1 MRWHQNAAS
10 HFRRRRRRPLYFVA
24 CFSFFVNLLLA
35 PALFMLQ
42 IFDRVLTSQS
52 KETTLL
58 ELTPTNGIVL
68 KNVAIE
74 QLHADDFIFG

>member
-1 MRWHQNAAS
+1 
-10 HFRRRRRRPLYFVA
+10 
-24 CFSFFVNLLLA
+24 
-35 PALFMLQ
+35 MLQ